1 MVVILSYIIKDIIN
15 LPAYCNKKNNF
26 ITESTMSGF
35 DCVIVSSV
43 PVGAGLS
50 SSAAVEVVT
59 YTLLES
65 LLNSPSSKYFFLI
78 KIQTPNCA
86 IYHLYFYFSLKSKAL
101 ACQKAEHEYANVPCG
116 IMDQFVCTMA
126 KAGCAFLLDC
136 KYNIKIDYSKKGTC
150 ALTIKHN

>member
-50 SSAAVEVVT
+50 SSAAVEVAT

-65 LLNSPSSKYFFLI
+65 LLNSPSSKYFF
-78 KIQTPNCA
+78 
-86 IYHLYFYFSLKSKAL
+86 
-101 ACQKAEHEYANVPCG
+101 
-116 IMDQFVCTMA
+116 
-126 KAGCAFLLDC
+126 
-136 KYNIKIDYSKKGTC
+136 
-150 ALTIKHN
+150 